1 MAFVPSPLAEIVRL
15 KVISGAA
22 QMTAQMSKGN
32 SGNGG
37 VETQAIVMAF
47 WMGTPETSRD
57 PVRHGLEQ
65 MGLWQY
71 IAAAGAL

>member
-1 MAFVPSPLAEIVRL
+1 V
-15 KVISGAA
+15 
-22 QMTAQMSKGN
+22 
-32 SGNGG
+32 
-37 VETQAIVMAF
+37 AF

-57 PVRHGLEQ
+57 PVRQVLEQ